1 MREALNLKKDNHRNF
16 KIKLN
21 KIDEK
26 AFVLDVESDKDIF
39 GPQPY
44 LSIKSKKGEYFH
56 DNFDFQIPKRK
67 WTYTFDEETL
77 PIELVDKIGVA
88 ANNSIG
94 QTSVEV
100 YDVLSGKITS
110 TKHN

>member
-1 MREALNLKKDNHRNF
+1 
-16 KIKLN
+16 
-21 KIDEK
+21 
-26 AFVLDVESDKDIF
+26 
-39 GPQPY
+39 

-77 PIELVDKIGVA
+77 PIKLVEKIGIA
-88 ANNSIG
+88 TNNSIG

-100 YDVLSGKITS
+100 YDVLSGRTTS
-110 TKHN
+110 TQHN